1 MEFNENQAIYL
12 QIADFFCENILQKK
26 WLPDEKIPSIRD
38 IAVQVEVNPNTA
50 MRTFSYLQ
58 DKGIIFNKR
67 GIGYFVAN
75 DGFEKTLELKRE
87 EFIQQELP
95 KVFRKMELVKMNFE
109 ELGELFVVYKSK
121 SNYFFNNLP
130 PNNES
135 NKQDF
140 DNNA

>member
-1 MEFNENQAIYL
+1 MDFNENQAIYL

-50 MRTFSYLQ
+50 MRTFNYLQ

-67 GIGYFVAN
+67 GIGYFVAE

-87 EFIQQELP
+87 EFIKQELP
-95 KVFRKMELVKMNFE
+95 QVFRKMELVRMNFE
-109 ELGELFVVYKSK
+109 ELETLFLAQKSK
-121 SNYFFNNLP
+121 
-130 PNNES
+130 
-135 NKQDF
+135 K
-140 DNNA
+140 